1 MDLFVAF
8 QITRPSRYSYSSS
21 AAKTGMDYNDYQV
34 CEDSDSEGYD
44 SSSSE
49 DAFEAYVRQ
58 KYLSRPDDDE
68 DDFEKEMENEL
79 SATFKHFEQ
88 KQLFDAG
95 STDPAIGAGPARQRL
110 AGKGQQGHTTEKP
123 GQPEGGLKDAGTEVR
138 KTDDSVQRIAA
149 DDGAPGGLKD
159 GRTEVHKA
167 DDSVEMTA
175 ADNRSSKPKAGDDK
189 SAEKSGP
196 SNDDLFYDPEMDD
209 EDEKWVNE
217 QRRSCIFP
225 NESKQEKDG
234 GKVKPLP
241 LSDAVLNCPACMTL
255 LCLDCQRHE
264 IYNTQYRAM
273 FVKNCVVDRKETLR
287 CLPSRSS
294 ARRRNLPEGVSD
306 PRDLF
311 NPVRCQVC
319 RTEVAVYDSEEVYHF
334 FNVIAS
340 FS

>member
-1 MDLFVAF
+1 MLRKVQVCVTVLQRLSD
-8 QITRPSRYSYSSS
+8 
-21 AAKTGMDYNDYQV
+21 MDYNDYQV
-34 CEDSDSEGYD
+34 CEDSDSESYD

-49 DAFEAYVRQ
+49 DAFEAYVRK
-58 KYLSRPDDDE
+58 KYLSQPDDDADD
-68 DDFEKEMENEL
+68 DDFEKEMEREL
-79 SATFKHFEQ
+79 SATFRDFEQ
-88 KQLFDAG
+88 RQLFGAG
-95 STDPAIGAGPARQRL
+95 SADPAAGAAPALQRPTVK
-110 AGKGQQGHTTEKP
+110 GKPESTGQQGRSTEKL
-123 GQPEGGLKDAGTEVR
+123 GQSGSGPRDAKSEGSKP
-138 KTDDSVQRIAA
+138 DDRAA
-149 DDGAPGGLKD
+149 RDFQDQKMD
-159 GRTEVHKA
+159 VTKA

-175 ADNRSSKPKAGDDK
+175 TDDKASKPKEVDGK
-189 SAEKSGP
+189 NVEKSGP

-225 NESKQEKDG
+225 NESKQDKDG

-241 LSDAVLNCPACMTL
+241 LSDAVLNCPGCMTL

-273 FVKNCVVDRKETLR
+273 FVKNCEVNRKETLR

-294 ARRRNLPEGVSD
+294 MRRRNLPEGVSD
-306 PRDLF
+306 PRDIF

>member
-1 MDLFVAF
+1 
-8 QITRPSRYSYSSS
+8 
-21 AAKTGMDYNDYQV
+21 MDYDYQV

-68 DDFEKEMENEL
+68 EDFEKEMEKEL

-88 KQLFDAG
+88 RQLFDAG
-95 STDPAIGAGPARQRL
+95 STDPAIGARPTRQQL
-110 AGKGQQGHTTEKP
+110 AVERQGGHATEKP
-123 GQPEGGLKDAGTEVR
+123 GQPESGLRDAKTVAHKTE
-138 KTDDSVQRIAA
+138 DSKQRIAI
-149 DDGAPGGLKD
+149 DKKSPGGTRD
-159 GRTEVHKA
+159 QETEVHKA
-167 DDSVEMTA
+167 DDSVEMTP
-175 ADNRSSKPKAGDDK
+175 ADDRPSKPKGGSDK
-189 SAEKSGP
+189 DAEKSGP

-241 LSDAVLNCPACMTL
+241 LSDAVLNCPGCMTL

-294 ARRRNLPEGVSD
+294 ARRRNLPEGVHD

>member
-1 MDLFVAF
+1 
-8 QITRPSRYSYSSS
+8 
-21 AAKTGMDYNDYQV
+21 MDYDYQV

-58 KYLSRPDDDE
+58 KYLSQPDQV
-68 DDFEKEMENEL
+68 DDFDKEMENEL
-79 SATFKHFEQ
+79 SATFKVFEQ
-88 KQLFDAG
+88 RQLFDAA
-95 STDPAIGAGPARQRL
+95 STDSRISAGPAGQRL
-110 AGKGQQGHTTEKP
+110 AVKGQQAHTTEKP
-123 GQPEGGLKDAGTEVR
+123 GQSGGGLQDANTESR
-138 KTDDSVQRIAA
+138 KAEDSAQ
-149 DDGAPGGLKD
+149 
-159 GRTEVHKA
+159 
-167 DDSVEMTA
+167 MTA
-175 ADNRSSKPKAGDDK
+175 ADGSSPKVKEEDDK
-189 SAEKSGP
+189 KTEKSGP

-225 NESKQEKDG
+225 DKSEHKDG
-234 GKVKPLP
+234 GKAKPLP
-241 LSDAVLNCPACMTL
+241 QSDAVLNCPGCMTL

-273 FVKNCVVDRKETLR
+273 FVKNCVVNRKETLR

-294 ARRRNLPEGVSD
+294 SKRRQNLPEGVND
-306 PRDLF
+306 PRDIF
-311 NPVRCQVC
+311 NPVQCEVC

>member
-1 MDLFVAF
+1 
-8 QITRPSRYSYSSS
+8 
-21 AAKTGMDYNDYQV
+21 MDYSDYQV

-49 DAFEAYVRQ
+49 DAFEAYVRK
-58 KYLSRPDDDE
+58 KYLSKPDDDDGD
-68 DDFEKEMENEL
+68 DDFEKEMEREL
-79 SATFKHFEQ
+79 SATFRDFEQ
-88 KQLFDAG
+88 RQLFDAG
-95 STDPAIGAGPARQRL
+95 IADPAACTEPARQRP
-110 AGKGQQGHTTEKP
+110 AVKGKPESTGQQGHSTEKL
-123 GQPEGGLKDAGTEVR
+123 GQSEGCPRDAKSEGS
-138 KTDDSVQRIAA
+138 KPDDRAA
-149 DDGAPGGLKD
+149 RDPQDQKMDVP
-159 GRTEVHKA
+159 KA
-167 DDSVEMTA
+167 DDKA
-175 ADNRSSKPKAGDDK
+175 SKPKEADGKKVD
-189 SAEKSGP
+189 KSGP

-209 EDEKWVNE
+209 EDEKWVND

-225 NESKQEKDG
+225 NESKQDKDG

-241 LSDAVLNCPACMTL
+241 LSDAVLNCPGCMTL

-273 FVKNCVVDRKETLR
+273 FVKNCEVDRKETLR

-294 ARRRNLPEGVSD
+294 MRRRNLPEGMSN
-306 PRDLF
+306 PRDIF

-319 RTEVAVYDSEEVYHF
+319 RTEVAVYDCEEVYHF

>member
-1 MDLFVAF
+1 
-8 QITRPSRYSYSSS
+8 
-21 AAKTGMDYNDYQV
+21 MDYDYQV

-58 KYLSRPDDDE
+58 KYLSRPDDDG

-88 KQLFDAG
+88 RQLFDAG

-110 AGKGQQGHTTEKP
+110 ADKGHATVKP
-123 GQPEGGLKDAGTEVR
+123 VQAEGGLQDVKTVTCKTEDSKQQTATDKKAAGAAKDQQTEVN
-138 KTDDSVQRIAA
+138 
-149 DDGAPGGLKD
+149 
-159 GRTEVHKA
+159 KA

-175 ADNRSSKPKAGDDK
+175 VDNIPSKPKEGSDK
-189 SAEKSGP
+189 NAEKSGP

-209 EDEKWVNE
+209 EDEKWVNQ

-225 NESKQEKDG
+225 TESKQDKDSG
-234 GKVKPLP
+234 QVKPLP
-241 LSDAVLNCPACMTL
+241 LSDAVLNCPGCMTL

-273 FVKNCVVDRKETLR
+273 FVKNCVVNKKETLR

-294 ARRRNLPEGVSD
+294 VRRRNLPEGAND
-306 PRDLF
+306 PRDIF
-311 NPVRCQVC
+311 NPVRCEVC

>member
-1 MDLFVAF
+1 ME
-8 QITRPSRYSYSSS
+8 Y
-21 AAKTGMDYNDYQV
+21 DYQV

-49 DAFEAYVRQ
+49 DAFEAYIRQ
-58 KYLSRPDDDE
+58 KYLSQPTQA
-68 DDFEKEMENEL
+68 DDFDKEMEDEL
-79 SATFKHFEQ
+79 SATLKVFEQ
-88 KQLFDAG
+88 RQLFDAA
-95 STDPAIGAGPARQRL
+95 STDSGIGAGRSRQQL
-110 AGKGQQGHTTEKP
+110 AVKGQQAHTTEKP
-123 GQPEGGLKDAGTEVR
+123 GQSGGGLQDAKTESLEAQ
-138 KTDDSVQRIAA
+138 DSAQ
-149 DDGAPGGLKD
+149 
-159 GRTEVHKA
+159 
-167 DDSVEMTA
+167 MTA
-175 ADNRSSKPKAGDDK
+175 ADGTAPKVKEEGDK
-189 SAEKSGP
+189 KAEKSGP

-225 NESKQEKDG
+225 NESKHEDG

-241 LSDAVLNCPACMTL
+241 QSDAVLNCPGCMTL

-294 ARRRNLPEGVSD
+294 SKRRHLPEGVND
-306 PRDLF
+306 PRDIF

-319 RTEVAVYDSEEVYHF
+319 RTEVAVYDSEELYHF

-340 FS
+340 FP